1 MLPFDNSKPWGR
13 LRTLANMVDLLDFLG
28 YLSTNLINKKTL

>member
-13 LRTLANMVDLLDFLG
+13 PKNLANMVDLLDFLG
-28 YLSTNLINKKTL
+28 YLSTNKKTL